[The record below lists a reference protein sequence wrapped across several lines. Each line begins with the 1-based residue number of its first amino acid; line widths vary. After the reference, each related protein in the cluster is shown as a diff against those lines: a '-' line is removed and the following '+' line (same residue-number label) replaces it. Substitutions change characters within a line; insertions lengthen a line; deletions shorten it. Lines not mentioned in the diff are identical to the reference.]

1 MQVKDYRKFSASDFA
16 LDEYFQSWVLR
27 PDDSVD
33 TFWRHWRLRHPEK
46 AAEIDEAREILLNFK
61 LHQYALPPE
70 EVARLWRKIQQPNRP
85 RNRGRI
91 IWLTAAAALAIAAIF
106 IQLLSRNDNSFEF
119 KTNYGETRT
128 ILLPDSSTVI
138 LNANSRISYK
148 NNWDEQPARE
158 VEVDGEAFF
167 SVVHKV
173 DDQPFK
179 VKTANG
185 VSVEVL
191 GTTFNIYH
199 RSVDTKVVLNSGQIS
214 LSIPT
219 AKKEK
224 KILMKPGELVECK
237 RDQFRKRV
245 VDPRVYAAWTEKK
258 IILEQTSLREM
269 IRMANDNYGVKVAVA
284 SDRMLDHT
292 VSGSMPIS
300 DAEGFVNQIAS
311 VFHLEIRK
319 QGNTYLLKE
328 ESK

>member
-1 MQVKDYRKFSASDFA
+1 MQVKDYRKFSANDFA
-16 LDEYFQSWVLR
+16 LDDYFQSWVLH
-27 PDDSVD
+27 PDDGVD
-33 TFWRHWRLRHPEK
+33 AFWRHWRSRHPEK
-46 AAEIDEAREILLNFK
+46 AAEIDEAREILINFK
-61 LHQYALPPE
+61 LHRYSLPPE
-70 EVARLWRKIQQPNRP
+70 EVARLWKKIQQPNRP

-91 IWLTAAAALAIAAIF
+91 IWITAAAILAVAVF
-106 IQLLSRNDNSFEF
+106 FTQLLSRDENSFEF

-179 VKTANG
+179 VRTADG

-199 RSVDTKVVLNSGQIS
+199 RSVDTKVVLNTGQIS

-237 RDQFRKRV
+237 RDQFSKRV

-284 SDRMLDHT
+284 SDRMLNQT

-300 DAEGFVNQIAS
+300 DAEGFVNQVAS
-311 VFHLEIRK
+311 VFHLELKK
-319 QGNTYLLKE
+319 QGNNYLLKE
-328 ESK
+328 ETK